1 MISKKDIKIMPFT
14 FIIAPILLVSLTLI
28 VFDAYTD
35 IIQEKEFIA
44 SLSCQELKVYTDKQ
58 TIDSKL
64 YFGNENYLIYA
75 EERLNTLC

>member
-14 FIIAPILLVSLTLI
+14 FIIAPILLISLTFI
-28 VFDAYTD
+28 VIDAYNG
-35 IIQEKEFIA
+35 ILEEKAFIA
-44 SLSCQELKVYTDKQ
+44 SLTCPELMIYTDKQ
-58 TIDSKL
+58 TIESKL

>member
-14 FIIAPILLVSLTLI
+14 FIIAPILLISLTFI
-28 VFDAYTD
+28 VIDAYNG
-35 IIQEKEFIA
+35 ILEEKTFIA
-44 SLSCQELKVYTDKQ
+44 SLTCPELMIYTDKQ
-58 TIDSKL
+58 TIESKL

>member
-1 MISKKDIKIMPFT
+1 MISKKDVKIMPFT
-14 FIIAPILLVSLTLI
+14 FIIAPILLISLTII
-28 VFDAYTD
+28 VEDAYND
-35 IIQEKEFIA
+35 IIEEKAFIA
-44 SLSCQELKVYTDKQ
+44 SLSCPELKVYTDKQ